1 MSGTKSA
8 DLKEWWGMSKP
19 EREEKNVLCLDN
31 EDCIEVM
38 ISKILP

>member
-1 MSGTKSA
+1 MT
-8 DLKEWWGMSKP
+8 KP
-19 EREEKNVLCLDN
+19 EREARNVLCLDN